1 MSDFLSN
8 FALGLSVAL
17 TPANLMFAFLG
28 CLGGTL
34 VGVLPG
40 IAPIATVSMLL
51 PLTFYLEPV
60 SGLIMLAGIF
70 YGAQYGGS
78 TTAILVNLPGESS
91 AVVTCLD
98 GHQMARRGR
107 AGAALAIAALGSLF
121 AGCVATL
128 LIALFAP
135 PLAEVA
141 QSFGAPEY
149 FSLML
154 FGLFSAVIL
163 AHGSVIKAIAMIF
176 LGLLLGMVG
185 VDPNTGSW
193 RFTFGFT
200 ELADGIDL
208 MPLAI
213 GLFGITEVIANLV
226 QEDDSNRIMVDQK
239 NLSLWPTRQEF
250 KEAAPAV
257 IRGTALGSFLGLLPG
272 GGATLSSF
280 AAYVLEKK
288 ISSTPEKF
296 GRGAVAGLAAPESAN
311 NAGAQTSFVPMLTL
325 GIPGNAVMAVM
336 IGAMTMHGI
345 QPGPQ
350 VMGERPELFWGLIAS
365 MLVGNVMLVFL
376 NLPLIGIWVKLL
388 QVPYRLLYLA
398 ILLFCAIGVY
408 TVNNSTFDVM
418 LTALFGLVGYAL
430 YRLRCE
436 PAPLLLGFV
445 LGPMMEENFRRAMLI
460 SSGDPMIFVTRPIS
474 LVLVVLTAGLL
485 LMLVLPNIA
494 KTRAIAFQE
503 GDL

>member
-1 MSDFLSN
+1 MSELFSN

-17 TPANLMFAFLG
+17 TPANLLFALLG

-107 AGAALAIAALGSLF
+107 AGAALTIAALGSLF
-121 AGCVATL
+121 AGCVATI

-135 PLAEVA
+135 PLAMVA

-163 AHGSVIKAIAMIF
+163 AHGSVIKAVAMIF

-200 ELADGIDL
+200 QLADGIDL

-226 QEDDSNRIMVDQK
+226 QDDHGRSTVDQK
-239 NLSLWPTRQEF
+239 SFSLWPTRQEF
-250 KEAAPAV
+250 REAAPAAV
-257 IRGTALGSFLGLLPG
+257 RGTFAWIVPG
-272 GGATLSSF
+272 F
-280 AAYVLEKK
+280 AAW
-288 ISSTPEKF
+288 
-296 GRGAVAGLAAPESAN
+296 R
-311 NAGAQTSFVPMLTL
+311 
-325 GIPGNAVMAVM
+325 
-336 IGAMTMHGI
+336 
-345 QPGPQ
+345 
-350 VMGERPELFWGLIAS
+350 WGDA
-365 MLVGNVMLVFL
+365 
-376 NLPLIGIWVKLL
+376 KLL
-388 QVPYRLLYLA
+388 R
-398 ILLFCAIGVY
+398 
-408 TVNNSTFDVM
+408 
-418 LTALFGLVGYAL
+418 
-430 YRLRCE
+430 RLRPGKE
-436 PAPLLLGFV
+436 DLLHAGTV
-445 LGPMMEENFRRAMLI
+445 RAGCSRWASRTGI
-460 SSGDPMIFVTRPIS
+460 G
-474 LVLVVLTAGLL
+474 
-485 LMLVLPNIA
+485 
-494 KTRAIAFQE
+494 Q
-503 GDL
+503 